1 MRFSEETI
9 ISITAIVGVLLL
21 LGGFL
26 ALSSWDEQQVR
37 MLYQQAYTKNMECR
51 TTSSKG
57 TAVYNLEKVC
67 GPVPNFEDYQNK

>member
-67 GPVPNFEDYQNK
+67 GPVPNFEDYRNK